1 MRKKHYCASVLWST
15 AQKHL
20 FWALG
25 GLAAAAVFRL
35 LAGDLDFTP
44 GYTTRAEGQSYA
56 TMIAFAF
63 CSLIFGIV
71 YLILAL
77 ITPFRREKHPFTRTL
92 RRNCPGL
99 SDLPA
104 RALFAQVDGDLNE
117 SGERFG
123 GGAAVV
129 GRQWL
134 FLAPPESWA
143 VPLEHIC
150 GAAWQGDRLLLGLT
164 GGAYA
169 SLSGGRLTRPVLTQ
183 VLAALQARRP
193 GLELWPS
200 ALELDR
206 WRQEQRR

>member
-1 MRKKHYCASVLWST
+1 MANKRCCDSVLRAT
-15 AQKHL
+15 ARGHL
-20 FWALG
+20 LWALG
-25 GLAAAAVFRL
+25 GLAAAAVFRF
-35 LAGDLDFTP
+35 LAGDLDFQP
-44 GYTTRAEGQSYA
+44 GYTTRAQGQSYA
-56 TMIAFAF
+56 VMIACAA
-63 CSLIFGIV
+63 CALIFGLV
-71 YLILAL
+71 CLVLAV

-99 SDLPA
+99 ADLPA

-117 SGERFG
+117 YGERFG

-143 VPLEHIC
+143 VPLERIC
-150 GAAWQGDRLLLGLT
+150 CAAWQGDRLLLGLT
-164 GGAYA
+164 GGEYA
-169 SLSGGRLTRPVLTQ
+169 GLGGGRLTRPVLTQ
-183 VLAALQARRP
+183 VLTALQARRP
-193 GLELWPS
+193 GLELLPS